1 MPWVGVEGEAK
12 ILVMTC
18 VQGKFIVSLLF
29 NLEVGVHY
37 LMDSKLMA
45 SKQNYHVVC
54 FLLNL
59 LSPILLL
66 LLGLAH
72 DLILAWKQ

>member
-1 MPWVGVEGEAK
+1 VGVEGEAK

-45 SKQNYHVVC
+45 SNVVC

-66 LLGLAH
+66 LLGLPH
-72 DLILAWKQ
+72 HLILAWKQ